1 MARSENDSR
10 RRKRR
15 GERAD
20 GRILVTLV
28 IGYQPDG
35 KPKRKYFYG
44 RSRQEAERKRNE
56 YVRLQEQGFTADA
69 DSMTVNDWID
79 EWLRRYKSRLEA
91 AYAVSFGYH
100 VNRLRDALG
109 DRLIRGVVEA
119 DLQESLDSIADMSA
133 STITKYHSVICQVF
147 STARR
152 NKIIRD
158 DPSEYLD
165 VPDGYAGS
173 HRALERWEID
183 TIMAN
188 WDKHRAGLWA
198 MLMLLCGL
206 RRSEMIALDWRNVD
220 LEHRQLHVREAAVVL
235 KNQTYVKDRA
245 KSPAG
250 IRSLPI
256 SDPLYAALCAV
267 PPERRVGQVCLS
279 VQGKRLTESGFNRG
293 WHGFCLA
300 MQRIC
305 NGEDLDQRGRRKR
318 LETRIAEAEAKGR
331 QYVLFRVRS
340 HDLRHTFATAL
351 FEAGV
356 EPKAAQYYLGHSS
369 IKMTLDLYTHLTK
382 EYENRKRS
390 ELTGFLDEWYN
401 ELGNEGRR
409 PEKDE

>member
-1 MARSENDSR
+1 MAKSDSDFR

-28 IGYQPDG
+28 VGYQPDG

-44 RSRQEAERKRNE
+44 RTRQEAERKRLE
-56 YVRLQEQGFTADA
+56 FIRLQEQGFAAETE
-69 DSMTVNDWID
+69 SMTVNDWID

-91 AYAVSFGYH
+91 SYAASHAYH
-100 VNRLRDALG
+100 VKRLRDALG

-133 STITKYHSVICQVF
+133 STITKYHSVIRQVF

-183 TIMAN
+183 TIMGN
-188 WDKHRAGLWA
+188 WNQHRAGLWA

-206 RRSEMIALDWRNVD
+206 RRSEMMALDWRNVD
-220 LEHRQLHVREAAVVL
+220 LENRQLHVREAAVVL
-235 KNQTYVKDRA
+235 NNQTYVKDRA

-250 IRSLPI
+250 IRTLPI
-256 SDPLYAALCAV
+256 SDPLYEALCSV
-267 PPERRVGQVCLS
+267 PASRRVGRVCLS
-279 VQGKRLTESGFNRG
+279 VQGKPLTESGFNRG

-305 NGEDLDQRGRRKR
+305 NGEDLDQRGRRVK
-318 LETRIAEAEAKGR
+318 LETRIAKAKAEGR
-331 QYVLFRVRS
+331 EYVLFSARA

-351 FEAGV
+351 LEAGI
-356 EPKAAQYYLGHSS
+356 EPKVAQYYLGHSS

-382 EYENRKRS
+382 EFENRKRS

-401 ELGNEGRR
+401 WL
-409 PEKDE
+409 KK